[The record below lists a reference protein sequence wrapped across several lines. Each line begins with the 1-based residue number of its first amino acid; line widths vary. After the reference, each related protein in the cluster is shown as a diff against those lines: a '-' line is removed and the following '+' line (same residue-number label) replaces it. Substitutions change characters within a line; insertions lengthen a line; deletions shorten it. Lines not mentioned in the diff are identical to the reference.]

1 MLLVRQVLANTI
13 GNRNGT
19 LLEFNH
25 RNRNA
30 VYINDKVRAL
40 GTERTANRHLFGNG
54 KMVVGRIFKI
64 NVIDADI
71 FAIRIR
77 NRVRILQQTVNRLVR
92 RI

>member
-13 GNRNGT
+13 SNRNGT
-19 LLEFNH
+19 LLEFNYCD
-25 RNRNA
+25 RNA
-30 VYINDKVRAL
+30 VYINDKVRAF
-40 GTERTANRHLFGNG
+40 GTERTANGHLFGNG

-77 NRVRILQQTVNRLVR
+77 NRMRILQQIVNRLVR